1 MDQKKPTEH
10 RRWTRRVPRHPQRW
24 GHALH
29 PGRAP
34 LPCGLLG
41 DPPDIFPTPTALIYT
56 QTSRKK
62 PRSEVPL
69 PQASVATRNQS
80 RPSPAP
86 CRRGPSSPE
95 AMEEDPGGGI
105 IAMKAKDQRENLS
118 PSRGEAMEEEAQG
131 GEPLLLSL
139 GGARVPSGGKS
150 SPR

>member
-1 MDQKKPTEH
+1 MESIKNTRIKSY
-10 RRWTRRVPRHPQRW
+10 RRGVPRPPRGW
-24 GHALH
+24 
-29 PGRAP
+29 RARP
-34 LPCGLLG
+34 LPRGLPMV
-41 DPPDIFPTPTALIYT
+41 PPCVKPIPKIPINTETP
-56 QTSRKK
+56 RKK
-62 PRSEVPL
+62 SRSGVPP

-80 RPSPAP
+80 RPSLAP

-95 AMEEDPGGGI
+95 AMEEDPGGAI

-139 GGARVPSGGKS
+139 GGAGVPSGGES